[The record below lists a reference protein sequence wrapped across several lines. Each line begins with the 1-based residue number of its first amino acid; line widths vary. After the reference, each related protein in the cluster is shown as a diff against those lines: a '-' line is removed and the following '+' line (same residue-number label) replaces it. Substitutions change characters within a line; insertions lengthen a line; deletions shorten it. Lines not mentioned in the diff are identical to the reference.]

1 MKNIEQKQTIASKK
15 VIYPGTFDPITIGH
29 FDIIKSASKIF
40 DKVIVAVAQDTN
52 KKTLFS
58 ANQRVKM
65 IQEALD
71 SEEIENV
78 IIKQFAGLLTD
89 FVIKEET
96 FIIVR
101 GLRVVSDF
109 EHELQMSYINKKMNP
124 KIETVLLPATEN
136 SHYISSTFVKEIA
149 RLGGDIS
156 KFVAKN
162 VELELKKCFGNLHR
176 A

>member
-1 MKNIEQKQTIASKK
+1 MKNNNQKKNVGSQKA
-15 VIYPGTFDPITIGH
+15 IYPGTFDPITIGH
-29 FDIIKSASKIF
+29 FDIIKSASKLF
-40 DKVIVAVAQDTN
+40 DEVVVAVAQDSN

-58 ANQRVKM
+58 VNQRVEM
-65 IQEALD
+65 IREALE
-71 SEEIENV
+71 SEKIDNV
-78 IIKQFAGLLTD
+78 VVKQFSGLLID

-109 EHELQMSYINKKMNP
+109 EYELQMSYINKKMHP

-149 RLGGDIS
+149 RLGGNIS
-156 KFVAKN
+156 KFVSKN
-162 VELELKKCFGNLHR
+162 VELELKKCFGKQ
-176 A
+176 